1 MLECA
6 PFINM
11 INARNVC
18 ISANNFCLW
27 NENWNDKHIGQ
38 NRLFMALFFRWFF
51 FILSL
56 VLRLGQTIG
65 IFVVV
70 VVFYKIIITMDIVI
84 AISTI

>member
-1 MLECA
+1 MLGM
-6 PFINM
+6 FVSQLI
-11 INARNVC
+11 IFVC
-18 ISANNFCLW
+18 GMKIEMTNTLAKIVYSW
-27 NENWNDKHIGQ
+27 HY
-38 NRLFMALFFRWFF
+38 FFAGFF